1 MDAACC
7 FSRHAIFPRRRML
20 ALLAALAVLAVAL
33 RGWGLGRPFLGAF
46 GSKAAVHGMIARNWS
61 AGRAPWHL
69 PTVDMLAGSKR
80 GLHLLEY
87 PVPTALVALGHR
99 LLGGPLELWGRGQ
112 ALLWS
117 LAGLVFLFLGV
128 QRRWGEQAA
137 WGAAA
142 AWVLS
147 PVGVIYGQHFLVE
160 VPAVTWL
167 LGCWWLWP
175 QALRPRAW
183 LAQAASCLLLAAALL
198 TRPML
203 VVLLPWFVAEA
214 WLLPHGSQRRGRL
227 VRAGALVTAAL
238 VPLGVWVA
246 WVFHAASPGGPLA
259 RQVYYSLVHSRLAQQ
274 QAWAL
279 LLEPAWYARAAK
291 ELSLRLLGP
300 LGLVLAVW
308 GLWQSP
314 FRRQAWLA
322 CGLSL
327 GLLLLLP
334 GKFYQQNY
342 YYVLLVPA
350 GCVACGLGYQ
360 AAEAWLRRRPRWQLA
375 VLGGLWLVGVLRL
388 AWPAAYATP
397 EEDQSV
403 LQVAALVR
411 QLTLPEEPVVTLH
424 GGSVVLLF
432 YCDRPGWAWTD
443 DPGRLSRR
451 LQYAREHGACVVAWV
466 GRRVPTALREGKLR
480 VLVALGEGGTEAA
493 KASGPGALGWRIAAW
508 DKHPTEEAQAKA
520 HAPGREPSPEKSPL
534 RQRIADPLPV
544 TARGTKTR

>member
-1 MDAACC
+1 MEAARCSLRQELS
-7 FSRHAIFPRRRML
+7 SRKRVL
-20 ALLAALAVLAVAL
+20 ALLGVLALLAVAL
-33 RGWGLGRPFLGAF
+33 RCWGLNRPFLGAF

-61 AGRAPWHL
+61 ASRAPWHL

-87 PVPTALVALGHR
+87 PVPTALVAWGHR

-128 QRRWGEQAA
+128 RHRWGEQAA

-160 VPAVTWL
+160 VPAVAWL

-183 LAQAASCLLLAAALL
+183 LARMGTCLLLAAALL

-203 VVLLPWFVAEA
+203 VVLLPWLVAEA
-214 WLLPHGSQRRGRL
+214 WRLPSGKERRDGLARSGTL
-227 VRAGALVTAAL
+227 VAVAL

-246 WVFHAASPGGPLA
+246 WVFHVASPGGPLA
-259 RQVYYSLVHSRLAQQ
+259 QRVYYSLVQSSAAQQ
-274 QAWAL
+274 HAWTL
-279 LLEPAWYARAAK
+279 LLEPSWYARVAK
-291 ELSLRLLGP
+291 ELSLRVLGP
-300 LGLVLAVW
+300 LGLMLAVW
-308 GLWQSP
+308 GLWRGP
-314 FRRQAWLA
+314 FCRQVWLP

-342 YYVLLVPA
+342 YYVLLLPA
-350 GCVACGLGYQ
+350 GCIACGLGWQ
-360 AAEAWLRRRPRWQLA
+360 AAEAWLRRRRWQLA
-375 VLGGLWLVGVLRL
+375 ALGGLWLAGTLRL
-388 AWPAAYATP
+388 AWPAAYTTP
-397 EEDQSV
+397 EEDRPV
-403 LQVAALVR
+403 LQVAATVQ
-411 QLTLPEEPVVTLH
+411 QLTLPEEPVVALH
-424 GGSVVLLF
+424 GGSAVLLF

-443 DPGRLSRR
+443 DSRR
-451 LQYAREHGACVVAWV
+451 LPRRLQLAQEHGARVVAWV
-466 GRRVPTALREGKLR
+466 GRRVPS
-480 VLVALGEGGTEAA
+480 VLAVKKFQKMAATTGG
-493 KASGPGALGWRIAAW
+493 SFGS
-508 DKHPTEEAQAKA
+508 H
-520 HAPGREPSPEKSPL
+520 SSPL
-534 RQRIADPLPV
+534 APAAQWLIATWRQPSSHDGPVGERLVEQGRLEHQRPLRRTKSRVPV
-544 TARGTKTR
+544 TPAGFRAAE